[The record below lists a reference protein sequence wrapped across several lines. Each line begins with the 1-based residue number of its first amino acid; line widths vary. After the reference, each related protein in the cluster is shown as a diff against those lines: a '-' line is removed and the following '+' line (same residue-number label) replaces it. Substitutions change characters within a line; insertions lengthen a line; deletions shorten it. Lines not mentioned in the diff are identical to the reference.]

1 MAFHL
6 LFNMPCDGG
15 VRSVYS
21 GKDKM
26 LITGGKPLMGEIT
39 VSGGKNTSVA
49 VIPATLLTDEPSTI
63 ENLPDIEDVHALI
76 EILQLLGAKTEYVP
90 DQYLKV
96 YPEGADGHM
105 VPYDYTKRL
114 RASYYLLGALLGRC
128 GRADVAYPGGC
139 DIGSRP
145 IDQHL
150 KGFTALGATVEE
162 RGGMVFAKA
171 ERLTGADVFFDM
183 VTVGATINVMLAAAR
198 AEGTTVIYNAAK
210 EPHIVDLANFLN
222 SMGARIKGAGTDVIR
237 ITGKP
242 QLHGTT
248 YTVIPDQ
255 IETGT
260 LMIAAAA
267 TRGDV
272 TIHGCIPTHMESLT
286 AKLLEMGV
294 RVSEND
300 DSIRVRPQSEQR
312 AVNIKTQVYPGFP
325 TDLQQPMT
333 ALLCMAT
340 GTSTICETIFEQR
353 FKHLDELRRMGAHIK
368 LMDRTVLVEGV
379 RELFGAPVVVTDLR
393 AGAALIVAGLMA
405 KGTTEIYETSYIDRG
420 YERIE
425 EKLRTLGAEIRRE
438 KL

>member
-1 MAFHL
+1 ML
-6 LFNMPCDGG
+6 C
-15 VRSVYS
+15 
-21 GKDKM
+21 KDKM
-26 LITGGKPLMGEIT
+26 LIIGGKPLMGEIT
-39 VSGGKNTSVA
+39 VSGGKNTAVA
-49 VIPATLLTDEPSTI
+49 VIPATLLSDEPSTI

-76 EILQLLGAKTEYVP
+76 EILEYLGAKTEYVP
-90 DQYLKV
+90 GKYLKV
-96 YPEGADGHM
+96 FPEKADGCN
-105 VPYDYTKRL
+105 VPFEFTRRL
-114 RASYYLLGALLGRC
+114 RASYYLLGALLGR
-128 GRADVAYPGGC
+128 GGHAEVAYPGGC
-139 DIGSRP
+139 EIGSRP

-150 KGFTALGATVEE
+150 KGFAALGATIED
-162 RGGMVFAKA
+162 RGGLVCAKA
-171 ERLTGADVFFDM
+171 ESMTGADIFFDM
-183 VTVGATINVMLAAAR
+183 VTVGGTINVMLAAVKAQ
-198 AEGTTVIYNAAK
+198 GTTVIYNAAK
-210 EPHIVDLANFLN
+210 EPHIVDLANCLN

-242 QLHGTT
+242 SLHGTV

-300 DSIRVRPQSEQR
+300 DSIRVRPQYEQR

-333 ALLCMAT
+333 ALLCMAN
-340 GTSTICETIFEQR
+340 GTSTVCETIFEQR

-368 LMDRTVLVEGV
+368 LMDRTVLIEGV
-379 RELFGAPVVVTDLR
+379 REMYGAPVTVTDLR
-393 AGAALIVAGLMA
+393 AGAALVVAGLMA
-405 KGTTEIYETSYIDRG
+405 KGMTEIYETAYIDRG

-425 EKLRTLGAEIRRE
+425 EKLRSLGADIRRE
-438 KL
+438 KI

>member
-1 MAFHL
+1 V
-6 LFNMPCDGG
+6 NC
-15 VRSVYS
+15 

-39 VSGGKNTSVA
+39 VSGGKNTAVA
-49 VIPATLLTDEPSTI
+49 VIPATLLSDEPSTI

-96 YPEGADGHM
+96 YPKDANGHR
-105 VPYDYTKRL
+105 VPYQYTNRL
-114 RASYYLLGALLGRC
+114 RASYYLLGALLGRI
-128 GRADVAYPGGC
+128 GRAEVAYPGGC

-150 KGFTALGATVEE
+150 KGFVALGATIED
-162 RGGMVFAKA
+162 RGGMVLAKA
-171 ERLTGADVFFDM
+171 DHLTGSDIFFDM
-183 VTVGATINVMLAAAR
+183 VTVGATINVMLAAAK

-272 TIHGCIPTHMESLT
+272 TIRGCIPTHMESLS

-312 AVNIKTQVYPGFP
+312 GVNIKTQVYPGFP

-340 GTSTICETIFEQR
+340 GTSTVCETIFEQR
-353 FKHLDELRRMGAHIK
+353 FKHLDELRRMGARIK
-368 LMDRTVLVEGV
+368 LVDRTVLVEGV
-379 RELFGAPVVVTDLR
+379 RELYGAPVTVTDLR

-405 KGTTEIYETSYIDRG
+405 KGTTEIYETGFIDRG

-425 EKLRTLGAEIRRE
+425 EKLRSLGADIRRE
-438 KL
+438 QL

>member
-1 MAFHL
+1 ML
-6 LFNMPCDGG
+6 
-15 VRSVYS
+15 S
-21 GKDKM
+21 KDKM
-26 LITGGKPLMGEIT
+26 LITGGRPLMGEIS
-39 VSGGKNTSVA
+39 VSGGKNTAVA
-49 VIPATLLTDEPSTI
+49 VIPATLLSNEPSTI

-76 EILQLLGAKTEYVP
+76 EILHLLGAKTEYVP
-90 DQYLKV
+90 DRYLTV
-96 YPEGADGHM
+96 DPSGATGFRVGYRYSH
-105 VPYDYTKRL
+105 RL
-114 RASYYLLGALLGRC
+114 RASYYLLGALLGRQ
-128 GRADVAYPGGC
+128 GHAEVAYPGGC

-150 KGFTALGATVEE
+150 KGFAALGTEIE
-162 RGGMVFAKA
+162 DRGGMVYAKA
-171 ERLTGADVFFDM
+171 AKLVGSDVFFDM
-183 VTVGATINVMLAAAR
+183 VTVGGTINVMLAAVK

-222 SMGARIKGAGTDVIR
+222 SMGARVKGAGTDVIR
-237 ITGKP
+237 IRGQQ
-242 QLHGTT
+242 QLHGTN

-272 TIHGCIPTHMESLT
+272 TIHGCIPTHMEALT

-294 RVSEND
+294 RVTDSD
-300 DSIRVRPQSEQR
+300 DSIRVRPQGEQR

-333 ALLCMAT
+333 SLLCMAS
-340 GTSTICETIFEQR
+340 GTSTVSETIFEQR

-368 LMDRTVLVEGV
+368 LMDRTVLIEGV
-379 RELFGAPVVVTDLR
+379 RELYGAPVTVTDLR
-393 AGAALIVAGLMA
+393 AGAALVVAGLMA
-405 KGTTEIYETSYIDRG
+405 KGVTEIYETSFIDRG

-425 EKLRTLGAEIRRE
+425 EKLRLLGAEIARE
-438 KL
+438 KI